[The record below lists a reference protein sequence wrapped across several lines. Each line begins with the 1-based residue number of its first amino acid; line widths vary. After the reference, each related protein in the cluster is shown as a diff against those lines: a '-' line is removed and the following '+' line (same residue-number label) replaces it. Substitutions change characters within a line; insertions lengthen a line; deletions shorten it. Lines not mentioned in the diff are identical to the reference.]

1 MSSVARVTEIT
12 ASSKKSFEDAVAKGM
27 KRASKTLQDVKGA
40 WIQEQTV
47 TVGKDGDIDEYRV
60 NMKVT
65 FVLKG

>member
-12 ASSKKSFEDAVAKGM
+12 ASSKKSFEDAISEGL
-27 KRASKTLQDVKGA
+27 KRAHKTLQNVKGA

-47 TVGKDGDIDEYRV
+47 TVGKNGDIDEYRV

-65 FVLKG
+65 FVLKD